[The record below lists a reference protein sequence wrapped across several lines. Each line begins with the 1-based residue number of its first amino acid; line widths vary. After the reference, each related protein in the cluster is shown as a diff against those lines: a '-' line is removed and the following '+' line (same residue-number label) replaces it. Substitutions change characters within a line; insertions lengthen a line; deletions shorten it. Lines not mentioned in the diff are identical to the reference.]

1 MSDSADDEFA
11 TLKPSLRRV
20 IDTAFLKLSRRA
32 KSTHG
37 PLRKKPRL
45 EDPESDEEGGFVKD
59 DQDEQGKS
67 FNNQLYISL
76 NGLLSESSVFH
87 LDTQILDLASLCF
100 QMLDLPPDDEDVMNV
115 FRNAA
120 TGWES
125 RTGVPRRRGS
135 ESDEEVSV
143 DKDAGLSVSRED
155 WRAVCAVLLGQKE
168 EEEEDNEEEEEP
180 PKKRM
185 KKSVRKTERKQPE
198 RRVTRGQTRTATK
211 QATPKKIIEAEDS
224 DEGGGFLVEDEEGG
238 GFVPGSDD
246 EQAGFLPP
254 SDEEME
260 NAQDGSDSDRYSDD
274 DASSVSEFG
283 SPTRPKPTR
292 SRTKK
297 DELEVD
303 VDAGLDDDWEN
314 DMPRSLT
321 VRQLKEAKLAFALFF
336 PSVDANDSS
345 LNTRRLGTKE
355 VEEAAKALKENLS
368 SNNIIE
374 MLNMFSSAP
383 DGSIGLEEFGRMAVM
398 ARLI

>member
-59 DQDEQGKS
+59 DQDEQVS
-67 FNNQLYISL
+67 EDEQTSIPLSMVPT
-76 NGLLSESSVFH
+76 GL
-87 LDTQILDLASLCF
+87 

-155 WRAVCAVLLGQKE
+155 WRAVCAVLLGQKEEE

-283 SPTRPKPTR
+283 APTRPKPTR

-297 DELEVD
+297 DELDVD

-368 SNNIIE
+368 SSDIIE